1 MKDLDLDKP
10 SENLDYKL
18 VPAIGENGS
27 DLWNVELLRAPWENT
42 TIRYN
47 NVRINGEEGNISY
60 NFDVISTEKV
70 EYTIDN
76 ITLQGFASEVLGD
89 ILDVA
94 ITEGYLQKTEDSNDG
109 NQSTTDD
116 SAESTD

>member
-18 VPAIGENGS
+18 IPAIGEDNS
-27 DLWNVELLRAPWENT
+27 DLWNVELLRSPYENT

-47 NVRINGEEGNISY
+47 NVRINGEAGNISY
-60 NFDVISTEKV
+60 NFDVIATENV

-76 ITLQGFASEVLGD
+76 IDLQGFASEVLGD

-94 ITEGYLQKTEDSNDG
+94 INEGYLQTKDSNDG
-109 NQSTTDD
+109 HQSTADD
-116 SAESTD
+116 SPESTD